1 MPVPGASNITFAA
14 RTRGTFN
21 VSNAPG
27 GQIIKYNSVANP
39 NFVRPFAEPPSQLKL
54 QPPQSAP
61 QALPNLRGASQPLP
75 NLAELSKPTTT
86 PLKPTISTGSGAVA
100 AAGATVG
107 VVASGGIA
115 SSVSSGN
122 LITLAA
128 LIWASNAIQ
137 LYKLWGLSQPES
149 QAELNIEVGQES
161 ALYEVEAY
169 YNWVLGHFNEPRERP
184 TGYYKGIAQGPIKE
198 AISTYPTDPVGGFT
212 FDNVR
217 FALTGKDENGNDK
230 AYPLPLYRTEPN
242 QQVFA
247 SGYSHNYIESGGI
260 LGAKRVDGQVDPQP
274 LPQRQRQ
281 AQPLPQQ
288 PFPEFAEPEP
298 PKPKGKVVLIPNL
311 APLPEKRSIR
321 LEIPSNLPITITS
334 PGQAPIQ
341 VQQPQNTSGD
351 PTTVTI
357 PRNISPGEDQPIQ
370 IQQPGG
376 QPITFTSSS
385 TSPFTINIPGY
396 QPITIDP
403 QKSGQPKG
411 AIADPV
417 QLGRF
422 SPTPIP
428 ATAPTP
434 GTPTNPGTT
443 PTATPKPATT
453 DDLEQ
458 FKKDLE
464 KLLLGGTAL
473 AGLTPAIQAIGDRVN
488 QTARQTTPEAIA
500 TAAETGTCNAFAPN
514 GCNADIKQNAQKAA
528 DNSASNSNK
537 LDQVTAGISGL
548 DALQGADTNARVR
561 NIEDKTGSN
570 EYPMILPEYTMED
583 SLDKEVVITNQA
595 QFNAWQVRNTS
606 ALFGMFPIKIERQN
620 ENGTKETLKLENLAE
635 TLAEFVGIY
644 SKIAFDADTA
654 VNVGIRAVAESIGA
668 RTAALQAGSYLKAI
682 IDYLG
687 FQTQPEAFPI
697 KISCTIGATGVD
709 GNLQESELED
719 FLKPSIQNVIGID
732 CKEQDD
738 LHTIIK
744 RILFDAEIARAAL
757 YKPLKPDKINNSLA
771 ITGDGIKAH
780 RKKEEEKVN
789 KKWEEFKAKIEG
801 QTNLPFKVDIDEKGT
816 DTTK

>member
-288 PFPEFAEPEP
+288 PFPEFADPEP

-514 GCNADIKQNAQKAA
+514 GCNADIKSNAQKAA
-528 DNSASNSNK
+528 DNSAANKTLLERLTDQAANLADLTLLPVINNKLGAQLPGGLAGASTRLSRFLGIDRIFNLLNFLAILHNASMLSSSLKVTLLETLSSVGNATGLLQTSEGDNVDLNQVFNQGLETFITSLIGVDAWASMKLTWRKYSSIYRAATNSLNAISSMFNSIGQAVETAAEYTGKIGNAIRAAGVVRENAYNFMSERFEVRNSNK
-537 LDQVTAGISGL
+537 
-548 DALQGADTNARVR
+548 
-561 NIEDKTGSN
+561 
-570 EYPMILPEYTMED
+570 Y
-583 SLDKEVVITNQA
+583 
-595 QFNAWQVRNTS
+595 
-606 ALFGMFPIKIERQN
+606 
-620 ENGTKETLKLENLAE
+620 
-635 TLAEFVGIY
+635 
-644 SKIAFDADTA
+644 IAFQSSVGNTIQVLETVNEIAENIVEGQQQYTEAVKATADFHKQL
-654 VNVGIRAVAESIGA
+654 S
-668 RTAALQAGSYLKAI
+668 
-682 IDYLG
+682 
-687 FQTQPEAFPI
+687 EAQKNP
-697 KISCTIGATGVD
+697 
-709 GNLQESELED
+709 
-719 FLKPSIQNVIGID
+719 GID
-732 CKEQDD
+732 NKAVKEE
-738 LHTIIK
+738 
-744 RILFDAEIARAAL
+744 AE
-757 YKPLKPDKINNSLA
+757 K
-771 ITGDGIKAH
+771 IKANLV
-780 RKKEEEKVN
+780 KDPTGEDEEGLLS
-789 KKWEEFKAKIEG
+789 F
-801 QTNLPFKVDIDEKGT
+801 LT
-816 DTTK
+816 D

>member
-514 GCNADIKQNAQKAA
+514 GCNADIKSNAQKAA
-528 DNSASNSNK
+528 DNSAANKTLLERLTDQAANLADLTLLPVINNKLGAQLPGGLAGASTRLSRFLGIDRIFNLLNFLAILHNASMLSSSLKVTLLETLSSVGNATGLLQTSEGDNVDLNQVFNQGLETFITSLIGVDAWASMKLTWRKYSSIYRAATNSLNAISSMFNSIGQAVETAAEYTGKIGNAIRAAGVVRENAYNFMSERFEVRNSNK
-537 LDQVTAGISGL
+537 
-548 DALQGADTNARVR
+548 
-561 NIEDKTGSN
+561 
-570 EYPMILPEYTMED
+570 Y
-583 SLDKEVVITNQA
+583 
-595 QFNAWQVRNTS
+595 
-606 ALFGMFPIKIERQN
+606 
-620 ENGTKETLKLENLAE
+620 
-635 TLAEFVGIY
+635 
-644 SKIAFDADTA
+644 IAFQSSVGNTIQVLETVNEIAENIVEGQQQYTEAVKATADFHKQL
-654 VNVGIRAVAESIGA
+654 S
-668 RTAALQAGSYLKAI
+668 
-682 IDYLG
+682 
-687 FQTQPEAFPI
+687 EAQKNP
-697 KISCTIGATGVD
+697 
-709 GNLQESELED
+709 
-719 FLKPSIQNVIGID
+719 GID
-732 CKEQDD
+732 NKAVKEE
-738 LHTIIK
+738 
-744 RILFDAEIARAAL
+744 AE
-757 YKPLKPDKINNSLA
+757 K
-771 ITGDGIKAH
+771 IKANLV
-780 RKKEEEKVN
+780 KDPTGEDEEGLLS
-789 KKWEEFKAKIEG
+789 F
-801 QTNLPFKVDIDEKGT
+801 LT
-816 DTTK
+816 D